1 MKVRRALVS
10 VHDKTGVVDFAREL
24 SRLGI
29 ELLSTGGTAK
39 LLRDSGLAVRAR
51 SRASDRSRSEITTT
65 TRAGKAGRAQ
75 ASRIAWRFEPRPE
88 ARTPTASVTRRP
100 ADAARGRACRRDSAA
115 AGA

>member
-1 MKVRRALVS
+1 MAARLEGYITTTAVLGGNEVMKVHQWHCFS
-10 VHDKTGVVDFAREL
+10 QPSETYFEF
-24 SRLGI
+24 
-29 ELLSTGGTAK
+29 
-39 LLRDSGLAVRAR
+39 RAR
-51 SRASDRSRSEITTT
+51 TTT

-100 ADAARGRACRRDSAA
+100 ADAARGRACRRDSAE